1 MLRDSEL
8 FQNLENVN
16 KQSVK
21 ISGLVI
27 IEPDS

>member
-16 KQSVK
+16 KQSEK

-27 IEPDS
+27 IELDS

>member
-8 FQNLENVN
+8 FQNIENVN
-16 KQSVK
+16 KQSEK